1 MSSNVNWFVLEE
13 EYTIGS
19 AEVNGK
25 DVFITEESIRFDAP
39 RVMIHETLEEAV
51 MQICFFGHADEFLE
65 NPEER
70 RYFKKELKRVEKA
83 YKKAKEE

>member
-19 AEVNGK
+19 AKVNGK

-39 RVMIHETLEEAV
+39 RVMIHETLREAV
-51 MQICFFGHADEFLE
+51 MQICGLVEDDLKYDEEREYFEEFL
-65 NPEER
+65 
-70 RYFKKELKRVEKA
+70 KKAQKA
-83 YKKAKEE
+83 YES

>member
-25 DVFITEESIRFDAP
+25 DVFVTEEAVRFDAP
-39 RVMIHETLEEAV
+39 RVMIHETLRDAAMQLCGLVENDLKYDEEREY
-51 MQICFFGHADEFLE
+51 FEEFLKKITKKY
-65 NPEER
+65 EE
-70 RYFKKELKRVEKA
+70 
-83 YKKAKEE
+83 

>member
-1 MSSNVNWFVLEE
+1 MSSHVNWFVLEE

-39 RVMIHETLEEAV
+39 RVMIHETLREAA
-51 MQICFFGHADEFLE
+51 MQICSLDEDDLEIPEEKEYFEEFL
-65 NPEER
+65 
-70 RYFKKELKRVEKA
+70 KKIT
-83 YKKAKEE
+83 KKYKEE

>member
-25 DVFITEESIRFDAP
+25 DVFITEEAVRFDAP
-39 RVMIHETLEEAV
+39 RVMIHETLREAV
-51 MQICFFGHADEFLE
+51 MQISYLCEEDLE
-65 NPEER
+65 DDEER
-70 RYFKKELKRVEKA
+70 EYFEKTL
-83 YKKAKEE
+83 KKAKEAYGKEE

>member
-25 DVFITEESIRFDAP
+25 DVFITEESVRFDAP
-39 RVMIHETLEEAV
+39 RVMIHETLREAALR
-51 MQICFFGHADEFLE
+51 ICFFGHEKEFLADS
-65 NPEER
+65 EER
-70 RYFKKELKRVEKA
+70 KYFEKFLKKITKE
-83 YKKAKEE
+83 YKK

>member
-39 RVMIHETLEEAV
+39 RVMIHETLREAV
-51 MQICFFGHADEFLE
+51 MQICSLDEDDLE
-65 NPEER
+65 IPEEKE
-70 RYFKKELKRVEKA
+70 YFEEELKKITEK
-83 YKKAKEE
+83 YKEE